1 MGATVGDNVMEGTAV
16 VGLEVGAAELV
27 GAAVGLIVI
36 LVGFWVE
43 GGTGRVGVVGWDVV
57 GAMVGV
63 EVDGACVGAEVGAD
77 EVGESV
83 PFAVGLDVVGPRVV
97 GN

>member
-1 MGATVGDNVMEGTAV
+1 M
-16 VGLEVGAAELV
+16 VGA
-27 GAAVGLIVI
+27 
-36 LVGFWVE
+36 
-43 GGTGRVGVVGWDVV
+43 
-57 GAMVGV
+57 
-63 EVDGACVGAEVGAD
+63 EVDGACVGAEVGDD